1 MMNTLL
7 NVIVAA
13 ALILTL
19 AFASELGPSSRTRTA
34 GPPASVPAEATP
46 TAIAVS
52 DD

>member
-13 ALILTL
+13 ALILTF
-19 AFASELGPSSRTRTA
+19 AFASELGPRSRTDAARSVA
-34 GPPASVPAEATP
+34 PVPAEATP